1 MLVTVIGAGVLG
13 RIYGVALADI
23 GERVFFVVRPERLAE
38 TTPFEIERVS
48 GGDRRVLAEP
58 RRVAEAPEDSEVVL
72 VTLRFDEIERLV
84 RTGELVALLG
94 ECRAPIVV
102 LTPLLPRLR
111 GALEDL
117 LGRSIVA
124 AMPGAVGYRTDREEV
139 RYWVPIVASTLI
151 DDPATSIAAMAS
163 VASERALREAL
174 AERLTKAGIPTR
186 LERDVAALN
195 AATTVAFYP
204 LVAAIDIGR
213 GIDAALADKQL
224 VEEVLLAAE
233 ECAKLARTLGKLAP
247 WASVLN
253 RFVGPFTLK
262 AGVGLARRL
271 YPASVQFVDAH
282 VGLKLHD
289 QHVAMG
295 KAIVEL
301 SRERGIETPA
311 LDRLVRRL

>member
-23 GERVFFVVRPERLAE
+23 GERVSFVVRPARLAE
-38 TTPFEIERVS
+38 TTPFVIERVS
-48 GGDRRVLAEP
+48 GGDRRVLSEP
-58 RRVAEAPEDSEVVL
+58 RRVASVPEDSEVVL
-72 VTLRFDEIERLV
+72 ITLRYGQIE
-84 RTGELVALLG
+84 ELVETGQLAALFG
-94 ECRAPIVV
+94 PCRAPVVV

-111 GALEDL
+111 GALEDH
-117 LGRSIVA
+117 LGRAIVA
-124 AMPGAVGYRTDREEV
+124 AMPGAVGYRADHDEV

-151 DDPATSIAAMAS
+151 DDPATSIAAMSSAAS
-163 VASERALREAL
+163 DRALRETL
-174 AERLTKAGIPTR
+174 AERLTKAGIPAR

-204 LVAAIDIGR
+204 LVAAIDVGR
-213 GIDAALADKQL
+213 GIDAALADKEL
-224 VEEVLLAAE
+224 VEEALLAAE
-233 ECAKLARTLGKLAP
+233 ECAKLARTLGKLVP
-247 WASVLN
+247 WASMLN

-262 AGVGLARRL
+262 AGVKLARRL

-282 VGLKLHD
+282 VGLALHD

-295 KAIVEL
+295 AAIVEL
-301 SRERGIETPA
+301 ARERGVETPA